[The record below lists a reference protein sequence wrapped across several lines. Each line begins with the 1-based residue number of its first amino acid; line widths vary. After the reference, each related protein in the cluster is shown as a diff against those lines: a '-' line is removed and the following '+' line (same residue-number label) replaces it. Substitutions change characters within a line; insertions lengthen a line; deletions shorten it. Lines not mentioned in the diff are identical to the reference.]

1 MGQCCRKE
9 APRGGQMS
17 SGNQSFQQTVTRVD
31 GGVVTTSTR
40 TTQRI
45 IQVSETSG
53 YPSDQFPTGHHVKRT
68 VVTRTIKQHADGTE
82 EVTEDVVTDDGVPR
96 VQDKPKKGLFGFLGG
111 RKDKTRVTIEEA
123 PSDQQATSR
132 LISDRKAPTK
142 PLSDKEFRQDSLKWH
157 NHYRAIHGVP
167 PLKHSDELCR
177 YAQEWADTL
186 AKKDTFCHRPNNK
199 YGENIYMAWSSDPT
213 KEVTGRE
220 AVDSWYSEIQQH
232 QFGCE
237 PRSLG
242 SGHFTQVVWKASTEL
257 GTARARTA
265 TGKLLVVANY
275 NPAGNLIGSFAQ
287 NVPPPKK

>member
-1 MGQCCRKE
+1 
-9 APRGGQMS
+9 MS
-17 SGNQSFQQTVTRVD
+17 SGSQSFQQTVTRVD
-31 GGVVTTSTR
+31 GGVRTTTTT
-40 TTQRI
+40 TTQRVV
-45 IQVSETSG
+45 QVSETSG
-53 YPSDQFPTGHHVKRT
+53 YPGDRLQTGHHVQRT
-68 VVTRTIKQHADGTE
+68 VVTRTTKEHASGTA
-82 EVTEDVVTDDGVPR
+82 EVIEDVVTNDGVLR
-96 VQDKPKKGLFGFLGG
+96 IQDKPKKGLFGFLGG
-111 RKDKTRVTIEEA
+111 KKDKTRVTPVDA
-123 PSDQQATSR
+123 P
-132 LISDRKAPTK
+132 SDRKAPTK
-142 PLSDKEFRQDSLKWH
+142 PLSDKEFRKETLKWH
-157 NHYRAIHGVP
+157 NHYRTIHGVP

-199 YGENIYMAWSSDPT
+199 YGENIYVAWSSDPT

-220 AVDSWYSEIQQH
+220 VVDSWYSEVQKH

-287 NVPPPKK
+287 NVPPPKKS

>member
-1 MGQCCRKE
+1 MGQCYGKE

-17 SGNQSFQQTVTRVD
+17 SGNHSFQQTVTRVD
-31 GGVVTTSTR
+31 GGVVTTTTR
-40 TTQRI
+40 TQRI
-45 IQVSETSG
+45 VQVSETSSG
-53 YPSDQFPTGHHVKRT
+53 YPNDIFETGCQVKRT
-68 VVTRTIKQHADGTE
+68 VVKRTIKQHADGTE
-82 EVTEDVVTDDGVPR
+82 EVIEDVVTDDGGPQVHE
-96 VQDKPKKGLFGFLGG
+96 KPKKGIFGFLSGK
-111 RKDKTRVTIEEA
+111 KDKNRATVEEL
-123 PSDQQATSR
+123 PNDRQAVVKP
-132 LISDRKAPTK
+132 ISDRKAPAK

-157 NHYRAIHGVP
+157 NHYRAIHGVSA
-167 PLKHSDELCR
+167 LKHSDELCR

-213 KEVTGRE
+213 KEVTGQE
-220 AVDSWYSEIQQH
+220 AVDSWYSEIKQH

-265 TGKLLVVANY
+265 TGKLIVVANY